1 MTYRLI
7 ATALLAAS
15 SAATATTLDD
25 LRGESPAAVEVPSA
39 IDATHGRRAAP
50 APLIGTRESVAIGRY
65 RVHVAVDRRAASR
78 PVQTREAL
86 GAVPDTL
93 AQVIEEAIGVGAAIQ
108 PIRTGTRDAAPDHF
122 EALLDTRA
130 LNWLRAHPQVAAVE
144 LVAAGDA
151 ALTESEVG
159 GREPLSAE
167 GENRGWTETRI
178 LQNGAIIG
186 WGVTGYQQPFVSTA
200 GNLIGDAA
208 EILRAHEY
216 AVTFNGTTLTAT
228 RGGNN
233 GYGVPRITLTNGS
246 RNLVLATSD
255 GQTNTLTLPEAA
267 TVRNGKLMAP
277 ARLLLE
283 RGARSAIIDWD
294 ADTRSL
300 QTYYYE
306 RLDTGIYFLGIQQNA
321 IRTDQPGAQK
331 YIPGQP
337 NPFFN
342 PARPTIIY
350 AHGWNKGSVSG
361 RNREGLLFT
370 QDSQWQNVQ
379 NYWIS
384 RGWNV
389 GIFQWTQLAD
399 DDWGA
404 QPVDTE
410 KKIYD
415 ANSRGV
421 GMRWRNSTG
430 THITAAGRV
439 PTINVTQIYRAA
451 YLQVASALNS
461 GLEIRLIGNS
471 LGGNLSLAMTRELLI
486 NGSRRPAR
494 LTLHDPYWDGDLSA
508 SDGVTIPNG
517 LVWNRGVARDAAQRV
532 FNSGMAMEYFRS
544 SAAGAL
550 GYDGRVALLS
560 SYVNFVPGYTGDQA
574 IKHTQ
579 ATRQYLWAVD
589 FAGTVASPNTPAT
602 TVRARMNT
610 RDFWDHV
617 GGTATATPGDDSFL
631 TRNNKPE

>member
-15 SAATATTLDD
+15 TAAAANTLPGASDSMD
-25 LRGESPAAVEVPSA
+25 SVDTL
-39 IDATHGRRAAP
+39 GRRAAP
-50 APLIGTRESVAIGRY
+50 APVVGVREAVEFGRY
-65 RVHVAVDRRAASR
+65 RVHVELGERAALRS
-78 PVQTREAL
+78 VHTRETL
-86 GAVPDTL
+86 GALPDRL

-108 PIRTGTRDAAPDHF
+108 PLKTDARGAAPGHF

-130 LNWLRAHPQVAAVE
+130 LNWLRAHPEVAAIE

-151 ALTESEVG
+151 ALSDSEIG
-159 GREPLSAE
+159 GREPLSA
-167 GENRGWTETRI
+167 ENRGWTETRI
-178 LQNGAIIG
+178 LQNGSIIG
-186 WGVTGYQQPFVSTA
+186 WGVTGYEQPYVSTG
-200 GNLIGDAA
+200 GNLFGDAA

-216 AVTFNGTTLTAT
+216 SVSFNGTTLTAT

-233 GYGVPRITLTNGS
+233 GFGVFRITLTNGS
-246 RNLVLATSD
+246 RNLVLATNT
-255 GQTNTLTLPEAA
+255 GQTTTLTLPEAA

-283 RGARSAIIDWD
+283 RGARSAILDWD
-294 ADTRSL
+294 ADTRTL

-350 AHGWNKGSVSG
+350 AHGWNKGSVSA

-370 QDSQWQNVQ
+370 QDNQWQNVQ

-415 ANSRGV
+415 ANSTGV
-421 GMRWRNSTG
+421 GMRWRNSSNV
-430 THITAAGRV
+430 HITAAGRV
-439 PTINVTQIYRAA
+439 PTTNVTQIYRAA

-461 GLEIRLIGNS
+461 GVEIRLIGNS
-471 LGGNLSLAMTRELLI
+471 LGGNLSLAMTRELII
-486 NGSRRPAR
+486 NGSRRPSR
-494 LTLHDPYWDGDLSA
+494 LTLHDPYWDGSLDS

-517 LVWNRGVARDAAQRV
+517 LGSNRGVARDAAQRV

>member
-15 SAATATTLDD
+15 STANASAFDASRSEGSHEASAVD
-25 LRGESPAAVEVPSA
+25 L
-39 IDATHGRRAAP
+39 THGRRAAP
-50 APLIGTRESVAIGRY
+50 APLVGARDVEFGRY
-65 RVHVAVDRRAASR
+65 RIHVAVEDRASGR
-78 PVQTREAL
+78 PVHTRETL
-86 GAVPDTL
+86 GTLPETL
-93 AQVIEEAIGVGAAIQ
+93 ALVIEEAIGVGAAIQ
-108 PIRTGTRDAAPDHF
+108 PLKSDAGKAAPGHF
-122 EALLDTRA
+122 DALLDTRA
-130 LNWLRAHPQVAAVE
+130 LNWLRAHPAVLAIE

-151 ALTESEVG
+151 ALSDSEIG

-167 GENRGWTETRI
+167 AENRGWTETRI
-178 LQNGAIIG
+178 LQNGSIIG
-186 WGVTGYQQPFVSTA
+186 WGVSGYEQPYVSA
-200 GNLIGDAA
+200 GGNLFGDAA

-216 AVTFNGTTLTAT
+216 SVSFNGTTLTAT

-233 GYGVPRITLTNGS
+233 GFGVFRITLTNGS

-321 IRTDQPGAQK
+321 VRTDQPGAQK

-350 AHGWNKGSVSG
+350 AHGWNKGSVSA

-370 QDSQWQNVQ
+370 QDNQWQNVQ

-415 ANSRGV
+415 ANSTGV
-421 GMRWRNSTG
+421 GMRWRNSSNV
-430 THITAAGRV
+430 HITAAGRV

-461 GLEIRLIGNS
+461 GVEIRLIGNS
-471 LGGNLSLAMTRELLI
+471 LGGNLSLAMTRELII
-486 NGSRRPAR
+486 NGSRRPSR
-494 LTLHDPYWDGDLSA
+494 LTLHDPYWDADLSA

-532 FNSGMAMEYFRS
+532 FNAGMAMEYFRS

-617 GGTATATPGDDSFL
+617 GGTATATPGDDSFV
-631 TRNNKPE
+631 TRNNKPQ